1 MTITNITENQ
11 KIKQRIDA
19 NLYSALRLADSI
31 HYNNNPDAVRFVK
44 EVISNIEDNIIHH
57 EELGLL
63 AELHR
68 ATKKYDSGTVNGD
81 VYPRGDT
88 IYPGEK
94 YFLVARGGLSRF
106 ERIHGTKVKYDYLVD
121 YFNEELEKLHER
133 QGEYNR

>member
-1 MTITNITENQ
+1 LTTTNISE
-11 KIKQRIDA
+11 KRKFKQVIDSDF
-19 NLYSALRLADSI
+19 YQALRMINDNINDLNSI
-31 HYNNNPDAVRFVK
+31 RSLKQA
-44 EVISNIEDNIIHH
+44 ISKAEDNLIFHD
-57 EELGLL
+57 ELSLYADL
-63 AELHR
+63 R
-68 ATKKYDSGTVNGD
+68 CATKKYDSGTVNGD